1 MKDNFDI
8 HKWNLERYLNEN
20 KEPLAEGSLAN
31 YYNRAENPVKLAAEK
46 IDNML
51 QQLTTDEEK
60 LDILVDLI
68 TDLAEE
74 YATQSVDNYNAERY

>member
-1 MKDNFDI
+1 MKDNFDV

-20 KEPLAEGSLAN
+20 KEPLSEGGLTN
-31 YYNRAENPVKLAAEK
+31 YYNRSEDQVRLAAKK

-51 QQLTTDEEK
+51 QQLITDKEK

-74 YATQSVDNYNAERY
+74 YASERVDNYNTNF